1 MFDSF
6 RSRLVLSNLLIT
18 LMGLIVMVAVF
29 ANLLENH
36 TRDVKLGERKAQ
48 AADISRQVER
58 LYRTHASAAPQKSV
72 RATPLQILV
81 DTSSRILGAR
91 VIIVSPVTPRG
102 GGVPIVD
109 SAKKTLY
116 FRGSWSL
123 PDRKEIQRELASV
136 HQLSR
141 NSSLYEFTAPIHG
154 TSGRNGGAVVLI
166 VRVTQVTP
174 GLSDLANVIA
184 VGLATALVIWIIIG
198 TFFTVTITRPLVRV
212 IEATRRMAGG
222 DYGARVDASEG
233 GEMGRLATSFNS
245 MAEQIQRSNQVLK
258 DFVANVSHDL
268 RTPLTIISGFSQAL
282 LDRAA
287 EPDDAGT
294 VIHEEAEK
302 MERLVEDL
310 LQLTRLESGLMHLD
324 RRPIEPRAF
333 LDGIAAR
340 VSHAA
345 AGRRIPTLQ
354 VSVDD
359 GLPALD
365 ADPVQ
370 LERAL
375 QNLIG
380 NAVDYTPP
388 SGTVT
393 LAAQAADRGWVE
405 ISVSDTGSGIAP
417 DDLPRV
423 FERFYRSD
431 RSRERGHG
439 HSGLGLAI
447 VREIVEAHG
456 GQVAVESEPGQ
467 GTSFRLTVPAASERA
482 TPTRREVFA
491 G

>member
-36 TRDVKLGERKAQ
+36 TRDVKLEVRKAQ

-58 LYRTHASAAPQKSV
+58 LYRTHAS
-72 RATPLQILV
+72 TIPLQTLV

-91 VIIVSPVTPRG
+91 VIIVSPVTKQG
-102 GGVPIVD
+102 GGVPVVD

-116 FRGSWSL
+116 FHGSWSL
-123 PDRKEIQRELASV
+123 PDRQEIQRELASV

-141 NSSLYEFTAPIHG
+141 NSNLYEFTSPIHG

-166 VRVTQVTP
+166 VQVTQVTP
-174 GLSDLANVIA
+174 GLGDLANVIA
-184 VGLATALVIWIIIG
+184 VGLATAVVIWILIG
-198 TFFTVTITRPLVRV
+198 IFFTVTITRPLVRV
-212 IEATRRMAGG
+212 IDATHRMAGG
-222 DYGARVDASEG
+222 DYGARVQASEG

-268 RTPLTIISGFSQAL
+268 RTPLTIVSGFSQAL

-302 MERLVEDL
+302 MERLVGDL

-324 RRPIEPRAF
+324 RRPIEPGAF
-333 LDGIAAR
+333 LDGIVAR
-340 VSHAA
+340 VTHAT
-345 AGRRIPTLQ
+345 AGRRIPELQ
-354 VSVDD
+354 VSVDE
-359 GLPALD
+359 GLPPLD

-380 NAVDYTPP
+380 NAIDYTPP
-388 SGTVT
+388 SGTIT
-393 LAAQAADRGWVE
+393 LAAREVERRWVE
-405 ISVSDTGSGIAP
+405 ITVSDTGSGIAR

-423 FERFYRSD
+423 FERFSRSD
-431 RSRERGHG
+431 RSRERAHG
-439 HSGLGLAI
+439 HSGLGVAI

-456 GQVAVESEPGQ
+456 GQVSVESEQ
-467 GTSFRLTVPAASERA
+467 GRGTTFRLTVPAMSAR
-482 TPTRREVFA
+482 PVPPRHEVFA

>member
-1 MFDSF
+1 MLDSF

-18 LMGLIVMVAVF
+18 LMGLIVMVVIF

-58 LYRTHASAAPQKSV
+58 LYRTHASAAPQKNAS
-72 RATPLQILV
+72 ATPLQILV

-91 VIIVSPVTPRG
+91 VIIVSPVTKQG
-102 GGVPIVD
+102 GGVPVVD
-109 SAKKTLY
+109 SAKKTIY

-123 PDRKEIQRELASV
+123 PTRQEIQRELASAR
-136 HQLSR
+136 QLSR
-141 NSSLYEFTAPIHG
+141 NSSLYEFTSPIHG

-166 VRVTQVTP
+166 VQVTQVTP
-174 GLSDLANVIA
+174 SVSDLANVIA

-198 TFFTVTITRPLVRV
+198 IFFTVTITRPLVRV
-212 IEATRRMAGG
+212 IDATRRMAAG

-233 GEMGRLATSFNS
+233 GEMGRLATSFNT

-268 RTPLTIISGFSQAL
+268 RTPLTIVSGFSQAL

-310 LQLTRLESGLMHLD
+310 LQLTRLESGLMRLD
-324 RRPIEPRAF
+324 RRPIEAQAF
-333 LDGIAAR
+333 LDGIVAR
-340 VSHAA
+340 VTHATS
-345 AGRRIPTLQ
+345 GRRIPALR
-354 VSVDD
+354 VAVEE

-380 NAVDYTPP
+380 NAIDYTPP
-388 SGTVT
+388 SGSIT
-393 LAAQAADRGWVE
+393 LGARDAQRGWVE
-405 ISVSDTGSGIAP
+405 ISVADTGSGIARE
-417 DDLPRV
+417 DLPRV

-431 RSRERGHG
+431 RSRERVHG

-456 GQVAVESEPGQ
+456 GKVAVESQPGQ
-467 GTSFRLTVPAASERA
+467 GTTFRLTLPAASGR
-482 TPTRREVFA
+482 PVPPRREVLA